1 MPRAKGSKNKKS
13 KVVIPANLEEQIE
26 KANAEIEEIGAKLKE
41 KKAALKKLLKVIA
54 EADKQA
60 AEKKLEEDS
69 KVILAALEKSEKSM
83 DEILNFLK

>member
-41 KKAALKKLLKVIA
+41 KKAALKKLLKVRA